1 MKLSTFTLEILRFQ
15 ILEHSLEALVSRHE
29 GTAIVKDVRADID
42 ELLSRLYGDPTT
54 AATTAGG
61 SGKGRAR
68 VCGADRKGARQEVRS
83 TPPAGG
89 RAIKK

>member
-1 MKLSTFTLEILRFQ
+1 MTLPTFALTILHFQ

-42 ELLSRLYGDPTT
+42 ALLSRLYGDPTT

-61 SGKGRAR
+61 GGKGRGR
-68 VCGADRKGARQEVRS
+68 VRGADRKGARQEVRL
-83 TPPAGG
+83 TLPAGG
-89 RAIKK
+89 RAVKK